1 MTQNP
6 DKITKTVLKKT
17 LSTTGVGSII
27 VLHDGIAK
35 NGSADRSGT
44 IEATDRII
52 ERLKQQEYRFVIV

>member
-6 DKITKTVLKKT
+6 DKIAKTVLKKT
-17 LSTTGVGSII
+17 LSTTGTGSII

-35 NGSADRSGT
+35 NVSADRAGT

-52 ERLKQQEYRFVIV
+52 ERLKQQEYRFIII